1 MRYGNPGRLILATF
15 SSDGESKVK
24 DLGIWDIVVVGGGL
38 VGTATALGMARD
50 GARVLILDASDTSF
64 RASRGNFGLV
74 WAQSKGANSRD
85 YATWTRS
92 AVRAWPE
99 LQDELR
105 ELAGVDTHYETGLG
119 LHLCLGEAEF
129 DKRAAMIGRVAAHE
143 LPGDDVRM
151 IDRDELAGIM
161 PGIGPE
167 VSGASVSSLDG
178 ACHSLALY
186 RGLSLAAQ
194 QAGATLMS
202 NIAVTAITPED
213 AGYRIDADG
222 LCARAGK
229 VLIAAG
235 LATNDLARPFG
246 FPEIVLPQKGQI
258 LVTERSA
265 PVLPAVTSGLRQTAE
280 GTILIGDTKEETA
293 EDRSTGA
300 GMRQLASRAVRLFP
314 AIGNLRIVRS
324 WAALRVL
331 TPDGHPVYDESPTHP
346 GIFVA
351 TTHSGVTLAPAH
363 RGPLAQWIMNGQ
375 RPPEFANF
383 TAQRFQQPN

>member
-1 MRYGNPGRLILATF
+1 M
-15 SSDGESKVK
+15 K
-24 DLGIWDIVVVGGGL
+24 DLGTWDIVVVGGGL
-38 VGTATALGMARD
+38 VGMAAALGMARD

-85 YATWTRS
+85 YAVWTRN
-92 AVRAWPE
+92 AIANWPA
-99 LQDELR
+99 LQDELHA
-105 ELAGVDTHYETGLG
+105 LSGVDTHYENGLG
-119 LHLCLGEAEF
+119 LHLCLGAAEF
-129 DKRAAMIGRVAAHE
+129 EKRAEMIGRVAAHD
-143 LPGDDVRM
+143 LPGDDVHM
-151 IDRDELAGIM
+151 IDRHDLAEIM

-167 VSGASVSSLDG
+167 VTGASVSSLDG
-178 ACHSLALY
+178 ACHSLSLY
-186 RGLSLAAQ
+186 RGLSLASQ

-202 NIAVTAITPED
+202 NIAVKAIVPED
-213 AGYRIDADG
+213 AGYRVAARG
-222 LCARAGK
+222 LCARADR

-246 FPEIVLPQKGQI
+246 FGAIVRPQKGQI

-265 PVLPAVTSGLRQTAE
+265 PVLPRLTSGLRQTSE
-280 GTILIGDTKEETA
+280 GTILIGDTKEEA
-293 EDRSTGA
+293 CEDRSTGA

-314 AIGNLRIVRS
+314 AIGGLRVVRS

-331 TPDGHPVYDESPTHP
+331 TPDGHPVYDESPSHP

-363 RGPLAQWIMNGQ
+363 RGPLAQWILNGQ
-375 RPPEFANF
+375 KPPEFASF
-383 TAQRFQQPN
+383 TAQRFQKPN

>member
-1 MRYGNPGRLILATF
+1 MKN
-15 SSDGESKVK
+15 
-24 DLGIWDIVVVGGGL
+24 LGAWDIIVVGGGL
-38 VGTATALGMARD
+38 VGTATSLGMAQD
-50 GARVLILDASDTSF
+50 GAQVLIFDSSDTGF

-74 WAQSKGANSRD
+74 WAQSKGVGNRD

-92 AVRAWPE
+92 AIRAWPDLE
-99 LQDELR
+99 DELKR
-105 ELAGVDTHYETGLG
+105 MAGVDTHFETGLG
-119 LHLCLGEAEF
+119 LHLCLGETEF
-129 DKRAAMIGRVAAHE
+129 QKRTEMIEKVAAHQ

-151 IDRDELAGIM
+151 IRRDELAEIL
-161 PGIGPE
+161 PGVGPE

-178 ACHSLALY
+178 ACHSLSLY

-194 QAGATLMS
+194 AAGATLKP
-202 NIAVTAITPED
+202 NATVR
-213 AGYRIDADG
+213 RIDRVGDQYTVATDD
-222 LCARAGK
+222 LVAQAPR

-235 LATNDLARPFG
+235 LATNELARPFG
-246 FPEIVLPQKGQI
+246 FPDVVRPQKGQI

-265 PVLPAVTSGLRQTAE
+265 PILPAITSCMRQTTE

-293 EDRSTGA
+293 EDRSTGE
-300 GMRQLASRAVRLFP
+300 GIRQLASRATRVLP
-314 AIGNLRIVRS
+314 AIGRLRVVRS

-331 TPDGHPVYDESPTHP
+331 TPDGNPVYDESSTHP

-375 RPPEFANF
+375 KPPEFASF
-383 TAQRFQQPN
+383 TAQRFA